1 MTEAASW
8 QVAPGCCGAAGP
20 AAPAACPAPGATGG
34 GCIATAD
41 VAAAGRILSVSRR
54 ISFTFCTIDSH
65 RLFSALT
72 SMVAV
77 APVAAGPDAAAA
89 PVPPPNSVDAVDFIV
104 TFRAALR

>member
-1 MTEAASW
+1 MTDAASW
-8 QVAPGCCGAAGP
+8 QVVLGCCGAAGP
-20 AAPAACPAPGATGG
+20 AAAACPAAGATGG
-34 GCIATAD
+34 CIGTAD

-54 ISFTFCTIDSH
+54 ISFTFCTIESH

-77 APVAAGPDAAAA
+77 APVAAGPEAAAA

-104 TFRAALR
+104 TLRAALR

>member
-8 QVAPGCCGAAGP
+8 QLGAGGAAGP
-20 AAPAACPAPGATGG
+20 GAVALCPAAGATGG
-34 GCIATAD
+34 CAGMAAA

-77 APVAAGPDAAAA
+77 APVAAGPEAPAA

-104 TFRAALR
+104 TLRAALR